1 MEKSAT
7 FIPARLPDIALLSR
21 GEAIQRFKEYLKK
34 EEARVRGLHEAGGGG
49 VEVAAAR
56 AAMVDAVL
64 RGLFEAA
71 AGAAGPLALVAT
83 GGYGRG
89 LLNPHSD
96 IDILFLYE
104 QRRPAASVV
113 KAVEEILYTLWDT
126 GFKLGHAVRSV
137 SDAVAQTKSDYHA
150 MSAAIE
156 SRHIAGRAELFK
168 TFLGKFRKQCVDGHE
183 DAYLA
188 NRLEDMRQR
197 HEKAL
202 GTLYVQEPHVKNGV
216 GGLRDF
222 HTLVWT
228 TYVRL
233 GTTDTKALVGQG
245 LLARGVYEEMCE
257 AYDFLLRVRN
267 DLHYEEKRA
276 RDVLTLYLQGVVA
289 THFEYPQ
296 RSILRRCEAFMKDYY
311 HHTRTIRQ
319 TTTQV
324 LESFE
329 IERVRRTR
337 KRGLVSFLARA
348 RPDRESFDGFY
359 SEDGRCHPEHD
370 QIFEEDPQRLM
381 RVFSHTQL
389 RHLRLSPELKDL
401 MVASHPLIDRAFR
414 YHKANRLTF
423 EAILSRAGEVGRAL
437 RQMHR
442 VGVLG
447 RYLPEFGALDCLV
460 QHEFFHRYTA
470 DEHTLRTIEFLDGVA
485 AGDDPLA
492 APFQQVFQDM
502 ENHSI
507 LYLALLLHDTGR
519 AENARHHED
528 ASAELASKVA
538 RLLQI
543 EGPRRRLLLF
553 LVDHHLT
560 LWKTATTKN
569 VENPDTIV
577 EFAGIVRRPE
587 FLGPLYLLTYA
598 DSRGTSAESWNS
610 WKASLMRQLYEL
622 TRSYFADHEAF
633 RRRLAMPD
641 ADLRED
647 ITKRLP
653 ASYAEE
659 IDAHFRLMPERYF
672 RTRRAETIVG
682 HLRVFRTFFENLR
695 GSGEESLLPAYH
707 WEARPEEGCSKL
719 VVVSWNRNQLLAR
732 LAACLSAQ
740 GLNILAADIF
750 TRGDDIALDIFR
762 VCTTNWE
769 PVTNERTLKGFAREI
784 CRAFASASFDPAEV
798 PPKESGRPTSYSR
811 LPRFPMRVFISN
823 DIDPSATFVEIQA
836 LDRIGLLAD
845 LFLAFARHH
854 AEVQHARINTTRGAA
869 LDTFTVTD
877 DQNRKLGPQAIAAL
891 QAALES
897 AAGVTDF
904 QDGGQDES

>member
-1 MEKSAT
+1 MENPP
-7 FIPARLPDIALLSR
+7 PARPPNIASLTR
-21 GEAIQRFKEYLKK
+21 AEAIQRYKEFLKK
-34 EEARVRGLHEAGGGG
+34 EEARVRQIHAAGGGG
-49 VEVAAAR
+49 MEVAAAR
-56 AAMVDAVL
+56 SAMVDGVL
-64 RGLFEAA
+64 RALFEQA

-104 QRRPAASVV
+104 QRRPAEGTV
-113 KAVEEILYTLWDT
+113 KAIEEILYTLWDT

-137 SDAVAQTKSDYHA
+137 SDAVAQAKSDYHA

-156 SRHIAGRAELFK
+156 SRLIAGRADLFE
-168 TFLGKFRKQCVDGHE
+168 TFRGKFRKQCLDGRE

-188 NRLEDMRQR
+188 NRIEDMRQR

-202 GTLYVQEPHVKNGV
+202 GTIYVQEPQVKNGM
-216 GGLRDF
+216 GGLRDY

-233 GTTDTKALVGQG
+233 RTTDTKALVEEG
-245 LLARGVYEEMCE
+245 LLSPSAYEELCK
-257 AYDFLLRVRN
+257 ACDFLLRVRN

-296 RSILRRCEAFMKDYY
+296 RSILRRCEAFMRDYY

-337 KRGLVSFLARA
+337 KRGLVSYLARA
-348 RPDRESFDGFY
+348 RAGRESFDGFY
-359 SEDGRCHPEHD
+359 SEDGRCHPERPD
-370 QIFEEDPQRLM
+370 IFEEDPARLL
-381 RVFSHTQL
+381 RLFAHTQL

-401 MVASHPLIDRAFR
+401 VVASHHLIDRSFR

-423 EAILSRAGEVGRAL
+423 EAILSRSGDVGRTL

-447 RYLPEFGALDCLV
+447 RYVPEFGALDCLV

-470 DEHTLRTIEFLDGVA
+470 DEHTLRTIEFLDSVA
-485 AGDDPLA
+485 TGDDPLS
-492 APFQQVFQDM
+492 APFRQIFQDM
-502 ENHSI
+502 ENQSI

-528 ASAELASKVA
+528 ASAELASKLA
-538 RLLQI
+538 RRMQI
-543 EGPRRRLLLF
+543 DGSRRRLLLF

-569 VENPDTIV
+569 VENPDTIA

-587 FLGPLYLLTYA
+587 YLEPLYVLTYA

-622 TRSYFADHEAF
+622 TRSYFADQETF
-633 RRRLAMPD
+633 RRRLAIPD
-641 ADLRED
+641 ADLREE

-653 ASYAEE
+653 SSYGEE

-672 RTRRAETIVG
+672 RTRRAQTIVS
-682 HLRVFRTFFENLR
+682 HLRVFRSFFENLR
-695 GSGEESLLPAYH
+695 GSGDEALLPAYL
-707 WEARPEEGCSKL
+707 WESRPEEGCSKL
-719 VVVSWNRNQLLAR
+719 IVVSWNRNLLLAR
-732 LAACLSAQ
+732 LASCLSAQ

-750 TRGDDIALDIFR
+750 TRQDDLALDIFR

-769 PVTNERTLKGFAREI
+769 PVTNERSLKGFARDLS
-784 CRAFASASFDPAEV
+784 RAFLSTGFDPSV
-798 PPKESGRPTSYSR
+798 LPPKESGRPGTYER
-811 LPRFPMRVFISN
+811 LPRFPMRVYISN
-823 DIDPSATFVEIQA
+823 DVDPSATFVEIQA

-845 LFLAFARHH
+845 LFLAFARHG

-869 LDTFTVTD
+869 LDTFTITD
-877 DQNRKLGPQAIAAL
+877 DQGRKLAPAAIESL
-891 QAALES
+891 QFALED
-897 AAGVTDF
+897 AAGVR
-904 QDGGQDES
+904 DEAAPGEEGEA